1 MTTTRRTRPGAT
13 DTPPKPRAGAD
24 GLAEDLR
31 ATRHE
36 LLSSRH
42 PTYHKLLGVVL
53 SLLEGEGDA
62 ASDLALQARFDRS
75 WRTRSFPTFYE
86 RPLLILAALR
96 ADALLEGPH
105 HPLHGAIAA
114 DAPDAEVITPETVAA
129 ALARDRLGVWST
141 MTTRRVQT
149 NDTSRAVAWLWPA
162 FLAGCDGGAAPM
174 ILADIGASAGLNLI
188 ADRLPSVWKD
198 RAAGQDL
205 PCVTRPNV
213 IARVG
218 FDPRAL
224 DVGNRDDVVWMRACI
239 WPGETAR
246 LARFE
251 ASVVAMRAVM
261 GKPGAP
267 AMERTTAS
275 LAPEQLEKMA
285 ASAPPD
291 TILLTYH
298 TLLTGY
304 LEPTEADRY
313 RDAMLALIARRPVG
327 RGLWLE
333 LELDDGRRRLP
344 ALLVANVRVG
354 GAVKALRL
362 GRMSQHPS
370 EVEVDAAAVAEL
382 KRVFGT

>member
-1 MTTTRRTRPGAT
+1 MTTTRRTKLGAT
-13 DTPPKPRAGAD
+13 DAPPKPRSGAD
-24 GLAEDLR
+24 GLAEDLK
-31 ATRHE
+31 AARHE

-53 SLLEGEGDA
+53 SLLGEAEG
-62 ASDLALQARFDRS
+62 ASDLALQARFDRC

-86 RPLLILAALR
+86 RPLLVLAALR
-96 ADALLEGPH
+96 ADALHEGPR

-114 DAPDAEVITPETVAA
+114 ETPDADVITPETVAA
-129 ALARDRLGVWST
+129 ALARDRLGVWSM

-174 ILADIGASAGLNLI
+174 ILADIGASAGLNLV
-188 ADRLPSVWKD
+188 ADRLPNVWSD
-198 RAAGQDL
+198 RATGKEV
-205 PCVTRPNV
+205 PCVTQPNV

-224 DVGNRDDVVWMRACI
+224 DVGNGDDVLWMRACV

-251 ASVVAMRAVM
+251 ESVVAMRAAM

-267 AMERTTAS
+267 AMERLTAS
-275 LAPEQLEKMA
+275 LAPDQLEKMA
-285 ASAPPD
+285 ASAPPE
-291 TILLTYH
+291 TILIAYH

-344 ALLVANVRVG
+344 AVLVAHVRAG
-354 GAVKALRL
+354 SAVRALRL

-370 EVEVDAAAVAEL
+370 EVEVDAGAVAEF
-382 KRVFGT
+382 KRLFGG